1 MPAVC
6 RSANANDSQQKVG
19 SPAVDLL
26 DLPYMQRA
34 LLAGVLLA
42 VPLGLL
48 GVWVVLRGL
57 AFFSHAVGVATFP
70 GLVAGLAPGRAAAAW
85 FGALAAGGGFAASVG
100 AIERDPRLRGGAV
113 SGLVL
118 AGALAL
124 GAVLLPVAGDAGAG
138 VQGVLF
144 GSLLGIGW
152 GEVAA
157 CAALAL
163 VVSPLVLWW
172 TPRLAAASF
181 DPAWA
186 ESAGAASRGPAALV
200 AVLVTVAVVV
210 ALPAV
215 GSLLVAGLVV
225 VPAATARLLVR
236 HVGPLL
242 VVSVALSVVE
252 VVLGLVLAH
261 ALDAP
266 PGAAIATLGGLGF
279 FVAAVAGR
287 AQA

>member
-1 MPAVC
+1 
-6 RSANANDSQQKVG
+6 
-19 SPAVDLL
+19 
-26 DLPYMQRA
+26 MQRA

-70 GLVAGLAPGRAAAAW
+70 GVVVGLALGGAAGPW
-85 FGALAAGGGFAASVG
+85 FGAPVAGGGCAALGSGEGFAASVG

-124 GAVLLPVAGDAGAG
+124 GAVLLPLAGGAGAG
-138 VQGVLF
+138 AQGVLF

-157 CAALAL
+157 CSGLAL
-163 VVSPLVLWW
+163 VVTGAVLWW
-172 TPRLAAASF
+172 TPRLAATSF

-186 ESAGAASRGPAALV
+186 ESAGLR
-200 AVLVTVAVVV
+200 
-210 ALPAV
+210 
-215 GSLLVAGLVV
+215 
-225 VPAATARLLVR
+225 
-236 HVGPLL
+236 
-242 VVSVALSVVE
+242 
-252 VVLGLVLAH
+252 
-261 ALDAP
+261 
-266 PGAAIATLGGLGF
+266 
-279 FVAAVAGR
+279 
-287 AQA
+287 